1 MPPLGGP
8 PSPASPGLL
17 GDQAEQTQQP
27 VTPGSFAED
36 MRRRRAGL
44 LTAPPEYYDQERTF

>member
-1 MPPLGGP
+1 
-8 PSPASPGLL
+8 L
-17 GDQAEQTQQP
+17 GDQAQQTQDP
-27 VTPGSFAED
+27 LTPDSFAED

>member
-1 MPPLGGP
+1 
-8 PSPASPGLL
+8 L
-17 GDQAEQTQQP
+17 GDQAQQTQDP
-27 VTPGSFAED
+27 LTPDSFAEG